1 MKKIL
6 TLSHDSLD
14 VKKIALPILLFIVFF
29 SACII
34 AQENTSHSPYFFIQ
48 ISDPQFGMFENN
60 KSFEQEALLYE
71 KAVSH
76 INKLHPDFVVITG
89 DFVHDRN
96 NIAQIEEFK
105 RITST
110 INREIP
116 VYLVPGNH
124 DIGNEPDEQSMSEYI
139 QHYGYDRF
147 SFTHRGSLFV
157 GFNSGF
163 IKSSNSHKPERDQF
177 EWLKKTLDKNND
189 KEIKHIVLFCHY
201 PFFIHTV
208 DEPETYSNI
217 GIRKRKKYLSFF
229 ESAQVNAIFSGHLHK
244 NAQARFGQIQL
255 ITTSALGKPL
265 GNDPSGFRIVKVFD
279 DRIESNYYGL
289 DHIPDAI
296 TFD

>member
-1 MKKIL
+1 M
-6 TLSHDSLD
+6 
-14 VKKIALPILLFIVFF
+14 
-29 SACII
+29 
-34 AQENTSHSPYFFIQ
+34 
-48 ISDPQFGMFENN
+48 
-60 KSFEQEALLYE
+60 
-71 KAVSH
+71 
-76 INKLHPDFVVITG
+76 ITG

-124 DIGNEPDEQSMSEYI
+124 DIGNEPDEQGMSGYI
-139 QHYGYDRF
+139 QHYGYDKF